1 MQYSTSPVAKSMAM
15 VKDVAWLDAERTR
28 RVLKWAAR
36 AMLLRSPAA
45 HGTSEEQD
53 SQAGRDHY

>member
-1 MQYSTSPVAKSMAM
+1 MQYSTSPVAESTTML
-15 VKDVAWLDAERTR
+15 KDVAWLDAERTR

-36 AMLLRSPAA
+36 AMLRGAMQLD
-45 HGTSEEQD
+45 GTSEEQD